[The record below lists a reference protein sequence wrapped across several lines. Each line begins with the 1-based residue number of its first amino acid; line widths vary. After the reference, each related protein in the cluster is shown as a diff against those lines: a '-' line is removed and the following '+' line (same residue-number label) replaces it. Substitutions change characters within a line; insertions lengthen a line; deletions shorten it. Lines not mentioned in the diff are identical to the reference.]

1 MIPMHSQFF
10 SQLDR
15 FRVTNP
21 GQNVSPRVVAVDAL
35 RGFDLFWIVGAEA
48 ILKSLDR
55 ILHTPST
62 EFISIQLSHVTWTG
76 FHFYDLIMPLF
87 LFIVGVSMPFSFK
100 KRIEKGGSSSSLWSH
115 IIKRVILLWILGM
128 AVQGN
133 LLGLNWGNI
142 KFYSN
147 TLQAIASG
155 YLISS
160 ILILYL
166 RVPWQIIGT
175 GLLMLVYWVFIALV
189 PVPGYG
195 PGIITPEGNF
205 AIYFDKL
212 VFGMHQDGTT
222 YSWIISSLNFGA
234 TTMLGVFSGYL
245 LQSEIKVNRKAVY
258 LAAAGVLLIVSGS
271 IWHIWLPSVKHIWT
285 SSFVLFSG
293 GICLFSLALFLW
305 LIDGLNLKRGFTFF
319 TIIGM
324 NAIFAY
330 CAAHLYDFGQI
341 SDVILGGLKQYCG
354 EWYRFIHAL
363 GGFGVLY
370 LILWAM
376 YKNRI
381 FIKI

>member
-1 MIPMHSQFF
+1 MNSKLF
-10 SQLDR
+10 SLLDR
-15 FRVTNP
+15 YRVTNP
-21 GQNVSPRVVAVDAL
+21 AQNVSSRIVAVDAL
-35 RGFDLFWIVGAEA
+35 RGFDLFWIIGAEA

-62 EFISIQLSHVTWTG
+62 QFISDQLSHVTWTG

-100 KRIEKGGSSSSLWSH
+100 KRIEKGGAPSSLWPH

-133 LLGLNWGNI
+133 LLGLNWTNI

-160 ILILYL
+160 ILILCL

-175 GLLMLVYWVFIALV
+175 GVLMLAYWALLALV

-195 PGIITPEGNF
+195 SGVITPEGNF
-205 AIYFDKL
+205 AIYIDKL
-212 VFGMHQDGTT
+212 IFGTHQDGTT
-222 YSWIISSLNFGA
+222 YSWIVSSLNFGA

-245 LQSEIKVNRKAVY
+245 LQSEIKVIRKAVY
-258 LAAAGVLLIVSGS
+258 LAAAGVTLILLGS
-271 IWHIWLPSVKHIWT
+271 IWHIWFPSVKHIWT

-293 GICLFSLALFLW
+293 GICLVSLSLFLW
-305 LIDGLNLKRGFTFF
+305 LIDGLNFKRGFTFF
-319 TIIGM
+319 TVIGM

-330 CAAHLYDFGQI
+330 CASHLYDFGQI
-341 SDVILGGLKQYCG
+341 ADVVLGGLKQYCG
-354 EWYRFIHAL
+354 EWYRLLHAL
-363 GGFGVLY
+363 GGFG
-370 LILWAM
+370 ILWFILWIM
-376 YKNRI
+376 YKYKI

>member
-1 MIPMHSQFF
+1 MKESIFA
-10 SQLDR
+10 QLDKL
-15 FRVTNP
+15 RVTNP
-21 GQNVSPRVVAVDAL
+21 RSGNPQRIVSVDAL
-35 RGFDLFWIVGAEA
+35 RGFDLFWIIGAEA

-55 ILHTPST
+55 ILHTPT
-62 EFISIQLSHVTWTG
+62 TGFISTQLNHVTWTG
-76 FHFYDLIMPLF
+76 FRFYDLIMPLF
-87 LFIVGVSMPFSFK
+87 LFIVGVSMPFSFR
-100 KRIEKGGSSSSLWSH
+100 KRLERGSSTSSIWIH

-133 LLGLNWGNI
+133 LLGYNWSNI

-155 YLISS
+155 YLIAAF
-160 ILILYL
+160 LILYL
-166 RVPWQIIGT
+166 RVQWQAVGVVV
-175 GLLMLVYWVFIALV
+175 LMLLYWAFLTLV
-189 PVPGYG
+189 PVPGFG
-195 PGIITPEGNF
+195 PGVITPEGNF

-212 VFGMHQDGTT
+212 VFGTHQDGTT

-245 LQSEIKVNRKAVY
+245 LQSEMKTMRKAAW
-258 LAAAGVLLIVSGS
+258 LAAAGAGLMVLGS
-271 IWHIWLPSVKHIWT
+271 IWHVFFPSVKHIWT

-293 GICLFSLALFLW
+293 GLSVLCLSLFLW

-330 CAAHLYDFGQI
+330 CASHLYDFGQI
-341 SDVILGGLKQYCG
+341 SDVLFGGLRQYCG
-354 EWYRFIHAL
+354 EWYRLIHAA
-363 GGFGVLY
+363 GGFGILY
-370 LILWAM
+370 LILWTM
-376 YKNRI
+376 YRYKI